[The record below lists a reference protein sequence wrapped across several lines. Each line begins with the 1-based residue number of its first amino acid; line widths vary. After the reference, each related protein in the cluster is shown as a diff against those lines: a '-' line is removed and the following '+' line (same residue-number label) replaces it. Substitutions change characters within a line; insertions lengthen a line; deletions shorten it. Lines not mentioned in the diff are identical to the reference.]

1 MGTISAVSS
10 KTVDP
15 DPSIASAVGAHHEMR
30 TALADIVDNAIDARA
45 ERITIRLVTRGA
57 RLEEILILDDGRGM
71 DEQGLDD
78 AMTFARRRDYEDDAL
93 GHFGLGLK
101 AASLSQANVLDVY
114 SKTIGAP
121 AAGRR
126 ITKDRPTL
134 VQTLD
139 SAQVDEAFERPP
151 IVGGSSAP
159 RASMSGTVVR
169 WTGIR
174 GAIEGLDEEER
185 RAWLSNAVEEI
196 RSYLGLVFH
205 RILGAEGPAIRIDEY
220 DLDLEEVGVPRRVE
234 AIDPFLPEAPRVRRR
249 RLEGSLD
256 GAAFSLDAVIIPEGA
271 RDRTGFIAAAKHS
284 IAQKG
289 QGLYVYRNDRLLQ
302 IGGWCSIVADRRD
315 WEGVRIALDLD
326 ERLLE
331 AVTINPE
338 KSGVVLVDEMARA
351 IRRAAGDCAFDELLA
366 EAAKDAQEA
375 RQRTPRPIVFVEPRA
390 GLGRTLYE
398 AIEEAGSF
406 SDEDGVIR
414 IGWDRLDEGRLAR
427 VDFDGRRLWLNQRY
441 RDVFSEGG
449 GPDDAPLLKTL
460 LYLIYGRFFE
470 GSFMG
475 AREKREAAAFDEII
489 SAALREELGRRGTEG
504 IE

>member
-1 MGTISAVSS
+1 MGRISAVSA
-10 KTVDP
+10 KQVDP
-15 DPSIASAVGAHHEMR
+15 DPSIASAIGAHHEMR

-45 ERITIRLVTRGA
+45 ERITIRLVTRKS

-71 DEQGLDD
+71 DEHGLDD
-78 AMTFARRRDYEDDAL
+78 AMTFARRRDYEDDSL

-101 AASLSQANVLDVY
+101 AASLSQANILEVY
-114 SKTIGAP
+114 SKAIGTP

-126 ITKDRPTL
+126 ITREGPTF

-139 SAQVDEAFERPP
+139 PSQVDDAFDHPP
-151 IVGGSSAP
+151 IAAGSSSP
-159 RASMSGTVVR
+159 RAPMSGTVVR

-174 GAIEGLDEEER
+174 GALEGLDEEER
-185 RAWLSNAVEEI
+185 RAWLSNSVEEI

-205 RILGAEGPAIRIDEY
+205 RIIGEKGAEMRIDEY
-220 DLDLEEVGVPRRVE
+220 DLDLEEVGVPRRIE
-234 AIDPFLPEAPRVRRR
+234 GIDPFLPEATPVRRR

-256 GAAFSLDAVIIPEGA
+256 GAAFSLCAVIIPEGA

-338 KSGVVLVDEMARA
+338 KSGVVLIDEMARA
-351 IRRAAGDCAFDELLA
+351 IRRAVGDCSFNELLA
-366 EAAKDAQEA
+366 EAAKEAEEA

-390 GLGRTLYE
+390 GLSRTLYE
-398 AIEEAGSF
+398 AIEDVGSF

-441 RDVFSEGG
+441 RDVFSERG

-489 SAALREELGRRGTEG
+489 SAALREELGRREA
-504 IE
+504 EDPE